1 MAYFDF
7 DSRIFYRI
15 FILLKMI
22 KSDYIIV
29 GAGASG
35 LLLAYRMA
43 NDPFFRDKSII
54 IIDKIKDKKND
65 RTWCFWE
72 KGKGEWEDIIYK
84 DWKTVYFGSDYR
96 SEQINIAPYTY
107 KMIRSA
113 SFYKKLWQIIDKT
126 PNISFLQAEVLRIKT
141 IENKALVTTDSEILE
156 ASKVFNSSILTNYYK
171 TQTQYPVLQ
180 QHFIGWFIK
189 TETPQ
194 FDDTFATFMDF
205 KIPQNGNTRFM
216 YVLPTSKTEALFE
229 YTLFSK
235 DILEKKDYEN
245 GIKKYL
251 QNKGIE
257 NYSITETETGAI
269 PMTCYEFSKQ
279 NSQHILN
286 IGTAGGWTK
295 ASTGYTFMNTAKK
308 TKALVEFLKFETD
321 VSKFYKR
328 NKFWYYDVLMLDV
341 LSQDNA
347 YGSKLFSSLFKKTKV
362 TTIFRFLD
370 EKTHVLEDLKIL
382 TAVPSWRFTKTL
394 LRRLLKM
401 N

>member
-84 DWKTVYFGSDYR
+84 DWKTVYFGSDYH

-113 SFYKKLWQIIDKT
+113 SFYNKLWQIIDKT

-141 IENKALVTTDSEILE
+141 IENKVLVTTDSEILE

-189 TETPQ
+189 QKRRNLT
-194 FDDTFATFMDF
+194 
-205 KIPQNGNTRFM
+205 
-216 YVLPTSKTEALFE
+216 
-229 YTLFSK
+229 
-235 DILEKKDYEN
+235 ILLRHLW
-245 GIKKYL
+245 I
-251 QNKGIE
+251 
-257 NYSITETETGAI
+257 
-269 PMTCYEFSKQ
+269 
-279 NSQHILN
+279 
-286 IGTAGGWTK
+286 
-295 ASTGYTFMNTAKK
+295 
-308 TKALVEFLKFETD
+308 LKFRKTAIRALCMSYQQ
-321 VSKFYKR
+321 VKQKPY
-328 NKFWYYDVLMLDV
+328 
-341 LSQDNA
+341 
-347 YGSKLFSSLFKKTKV
+347 SSTLY
-362 TTIFRFLD
+362 FR
-370 EKTHVLEDLKIL
+370 KI
-382 TAVPSWRFTKTL
+382 S
-394 LRRLLKM
+394 
-401 N
+401 